1 MADRNVILAKA
12 RNTDAVHEIARS
24 WTIRNGPN
32 VVLKWANSRPTTEE
46 RTWALIGVA
55 EALGH
60 TRPRR

>member
-46 RTWALIGVA
+46 RTLRV
-55 EALGH
+55 
-60 TRPRR
+60 RRRWGIRDREDNPG